1 MWDKMTLFEILTL
14 ASYLLGGIVA
24 YVVKDKSDELKRQG
38 ILLNKTRE
46 EVARN
51 HVTREE
57 VHRDLERLMDRI
69 DEGIHR
75 LETKIDE
82 IRRHDMQR

>member
-1 MWDKMTLFEILTL
+1 MTLFEMLTL

-46 EVARN
+46 EVARDYI
-51 HVTREE
+51 TKSE
-57 VHRDLERLMDRI
+57 VRSDMDQIINRF
-69 DEGIHR
+69 DR
-75 LETKIDE
+75 LEAKLDRFIE
-82 IRRHDMQR
+82 GHK